1 MQRRDESHLVEER
14 SVELRKELGLTDL
27 VLTQILYVVGLSWV
41 GAAAKLGQ
49 SQIVFWLAAMAL
61 FYLPQAAVVVHLS
74 RRFPLEGGLY
84 QWAKLSLNHGIAFLV
99 VWNLWVYAIILL
111 GASGISVANAV
122 VYAIGP
128 KAAWLSGNRV
138 YMAAITGALL

>member
-1 MQRRDESHLVEER
+1 MAGKSRMLDSTNTDNVEQESAA
-14 SVELRKELGLTDL
+14 LRKELTLPDL

-49 SQIVFWLAAMAL
+49 SQIPFWLAAMAL
-61 FYLPQAAVVVHLS
+61 FYVPQAAVVIFLS

-84 QWAKLSLNHGIAFLV
+84 QWAKIGLNGGVAFLV
-99 VWNLWVYAIILL
+99 GWNLWLYAIVFL
-111 GASGISVANAV
+111 GTLGLTVANAL

-128 KAAWLSGNRV
+128 AAQPLAGNHV
-138 YMAAITGALL
+138 YIS